1 LKAGSSVDEIARRG
15 KAAYLADAL
24 LQEAGDSLMMKLGE
38 AANRLSR
45 LGVLAPDGVEWALA
59 VANRNFI
66 IHQYDEINREL
77 TWLTLSRD
85 LPAWRSLSSVS
96 TALCRVLGAFV
107 QSGAGSGW
115 SRIDTRMGPG
125 VPRVGESLG
134 VTRRRVPISRPSK
147 DWVSSTDWAARAH
160 WPKAVAT

>member
-1 LKAGSSVDEIARRG
+1 MELKAAKELLHTQAWLSRVDEIVRRG
-15 KAAYLADAL
+15 KEAYLADAL

-45 LGVLAPDGVEWALA
+45 LDVLAPGGVEWALA

-85 LPAWRSLSSVS
+85 LPAWKFSLQ
-96 TALCRVLGAFV
+96 VLFDE
-107 QSGAGSGW
+107 AGSAL
-115 SRIDTRMGPG
+115 D
-125 VPRVGESLG
+125 EA
-134 VTRRRVPISRPSK
+134 
-147 DWVSSTDWAARAH
+147 D
-160 WPKAVAT
+160 

>member
-1 LKAGSSVDEIARRG
+1 MDRKATKELLHIQGWLERIDEIIQRG
-15 KAAYLADAL
+15 KEAYLDDDL

-85 LPAWRSLSSVS
+85 LPAWRSSLAPLFAKA
-96 TALCRVLGAFV
+96 TRA
-107 QSGAGSGW
+107 
-115 SRIDTRMGPG
+115 IDND
-125 VPRVGESLG
+125 S
-134 VTRRRVPISRPSK
+134 
-147 DWVSSTDWAARAH
+147 D
-160 WPKAVAT
+160 

>member
-1 LKAGSSVDEIARRG
+1 MELDAAKELLHIESWVSRVDEIVQRG
-15 KAAYLADAL
+15 KDAYLADAL

-45 LGVLAPDGVEWALA
+45 LDVLAPDDVEWALA

-85 LPAWRSLSSVS
+85 LPAWKVSLQGLFGEAEA
-96 TALCRVLGAFV
+96 ALDEA
-107 QSGAGSGW
+107 
-115 SRIDTRMGPG
+115 
-125 VPRVGESLG
+125 E
-134 VTRRRVPISRPSK
+134 
-147 DWVSSTDWAARAH
+147 
-160 WPKAVAT
+160 